1 MELTHLIYAFSL
13 GLIVGSGL
21 FCLGLV
27 IGRLQAGGGIMSALK
42 KEESVLLE
50 DVPGTDEYYEKA
62 TKSPEEGGHANPFEN
77 DLIELGRHSE

>member
-1 MELTHLIYAFSL
+1 MYAFSL

-27 IGRLQAGGGIMSALK
+27 IGRLQAGGGITSMFK
-42 KEESVLLE
+42 KEHITPLE

-62 TKSPEEGGHANPFEN
+62 RKAPDEGGHENAFEL
-77 DLIELGRHSE
+77 DLIDLGRHSE